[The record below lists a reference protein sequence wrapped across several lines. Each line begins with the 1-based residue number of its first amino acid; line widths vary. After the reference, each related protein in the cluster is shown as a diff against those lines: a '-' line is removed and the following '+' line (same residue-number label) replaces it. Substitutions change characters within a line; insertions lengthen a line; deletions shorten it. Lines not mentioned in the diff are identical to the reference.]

1 MIEQKKLE
9 LIKRHYL
16 FADMSEQ
23 HIQEIAQTSR
33 VIDYASGA
41 IMFSQ
46 GENAAHF
53 YMVLSGQIKL
63 TRLTMDGNEKVI
75 EIITPGQT
83 FAEAVMF
90 MKRENYPVTATC
102 VMPTS
107 VISFQNKCF
116 MQILRSSNETCIN
129 LLGDLAMR
137 LRGRLMEIE
146 NLTMKNATYR
156 VVRYFI
162 LQLEGRGSD
171 KHMLELPIQKQLIAS
186 RLSITPETLSR
197 ILHTLTESGI
207 IENRGK
213 TIVIPDFDRLTN
225 YS

>member
-1 MIEQKKLE
+1 MIDARRLE
-9 LIKRHYL
+9 LIRRHYL
-16 FADMSEQ
+16 FADMSDHQ
-23 HIQEIAQTSR
+23 LHEIAQTSR
-33 VIDYASGA
+33 VVEYQNGDV
-41 IMFSQ
+41 MFSQ
-46 GENAAHF
+46 GESAAHF
-53 YMVLSGQIKL
+53 FLVINGQIKL
-63 TRLTMDGNEKVI
+63 NRLTMDGNEKVI

-102 VMPTS
+102 VMPTT
-107 VISFQNKCF
+107 VISFQNRCF
-116 MQILRSSNETCIN
+116 MQILKSSNETCIN

-137 LRGRLMEIE
+137 LRGRLQEIE

-162 LQLEGRGSD
+162 LQLEGHGEN
-171 KHMLELPIQKQLIAS
+171 KLMLELPIQKQLIAS

-197 ILHTLTESGI
+197 ILHTLTENGI